1 MGQNPYR
8 SQQNYRNVKNVAL
21 YSLRRLRLALN
32 VELSLRKNEENSMKR
47 QGCLAGAIFI
57 ILSPILFIFGI
68 ITSLSGQ
75 SFWEGTPN
83 WFIFWLFT
91 VLSFVLFIIG
101 SVFIIIR
108 LIQKR
113 AELVLDK
120 DEIIEHRTISCAK
133 CNTEVSEGDKTC
145 PSCGAEFEADI
156 VKITYCVE

>member
-1 MGQNPYR
+1 LTTPISGSR
-8 SQQNYRNVKNVAL
+8 F
-21 YSLRRLRLALN
+21 ALN

-47 QGCLAGAIFI
+47 HGCLIGGICI
-57 ILSPILFIFGI
+57 ILSPILFFVGI
-68 ITSLSGQ
+68 LASVYPGSIL
-75 SFWEGTPN
+75 EGPVN

>member
-1 MGQNPYR
+1 
-8 SQQNYRNVKNVAL
+8 
-21 YSLRRLRLALN
+21 
-32 VELSLRKNEENSMKR
+32 MKR
-47 QGCLAGAIFI
+47 QGCLIGAICI
-57 ILSPILFIFGI
+57 ILSPILFFVGI
-68 ITSLSGQ
+68 LASVYPGSIL
-75 SFWEGTPN
+75 EGPVN

-91 VLSFVLFIIG
+91 VLSFVLFIIS